1 VDLGEGPH
9 VKVAQREIHV
19 VVDLGAHLAPEV
31 TVVSESKKKKKR
43 KEQEKGETEAEE

>member
-31 TVVSESKKKKKR
+31 TVVSESKKKTKK
-43 KEQEKGETEAEE
+43 EKGETEAEE